1 MKIARASILTI
12 VTIMMCLSLYLIFDR
27 FGEKDVQSDYN
38 ILKIHNGENE
48 KVINVSGK
56 FMVVDGLHSSDEM
69 AAFVNDSNRFDN
81 SIASKVKWLTYNEI
95 RQYHYPED
103 MITAYIK
110 IEGDLSSV
118 NGLLVEEI
126 YSAANIFVNG
136 KEIVSLGRIST
147 EDSTGIMAKESRLI
161 RLEEFNGPKPLDD
174 ITLVIQISNPEHI
187 GGQLQ
192 KFLFIGDYDTLFKLW
207 NNRIVLKSIHSVFYC
222 TMGLVLL
229 GLFIRN
235 QKHLFLLTL
244 GVAGIL
250 NSYIIITYFEPFIN
264 FTPHG
269 SAYIV
274 NSYLQAFPTL
284 ITQYLSAL
292 SIILYLKKGK
302 VYKHLKRFVPVTLT
316 ALILGITFVILAEQ
330 AADLLYIVLLFA
342 VMLLM
347 LYALTLLGKTYLVEE
362 RRGLYLYIAF
372 LTYIL
377 SYGLLIG
384 ISLSHQSF
392 GLLSQYQ
399 ILLMT
404 GQFAFYL
411 MMSYFIITDF
421 SRRFYLT
428 EVNENYLEK
437 VVLEK
442 TMQLQDSLKS
452 LEKEDVLRRQ
462 LLSDISHD
470 LRSPIT
476 VIKGYIELI
485 STGKIEEERKAHY
498 IEIVLKK
505 VNYVSD
511 LVENILYLARI
522 EQGKATKKDIESLD
536 LILNEVVD
544 TYQYQTHHFNCTIPE
559 NIQFECDYGQI
570 KRLFVN
576 LIDNAIDYSPD
587 GSTVYVHLKEELTK
601 YIIEI
606 RDEGIGVEA
615 DKIDQIFN
623 RFVRADVTRNNET
636 NHFGLGLAI
645 VKSIVTSHGGTVQC
659 ESRVGEGTTFTI
671 FLPMKGGD
679 E

>member
-1 MKIARASILTI
+1 MKMAKAGILT
-12 VTIMMCLSLYLIFDR
+12 VATIMMCLSFYFVFDR
-27 FGEKDVQSDYN
+27 FSEKEIQSEN
-38 ILKIHNGENE
+38 GILEIHNDIEE
-48 KVINVSGK
+48 DVINVSGK
-56 FMVVDGLHSSDEM
+56 FMIVDGIRSPEAMNAYAGNADDH
-69 AAFVNDSNRFDN
+69 
-81 SIASKVKWLTYNEI
+81 ASGVKWLTYNDI

-103 MITAYIK
+103 AITAYIK
-110 IEGDLSSV
+110 IEGDLSGVS
-118 NGLLVEEI
+118 GLLIEEI
-126 YSAANIFVNG
+126 YSAAALFING
-136 KEIVSLGRIST
+136 KSVASLGNIASDGT
-147 EDSTGIMAKESRLI
+147 AIMAKESRLI
-161 RLEEFNGPKPLDD
+161 RLEQFNGLEPLDSL
-174 ITLVIQISNPEHI
+174 ILIMQISNPEHI

-192 KFLFIGDYDTLFKLW
+192 KFLFIGDYDALFKLW

-244 GVAGIL
+244 GIAGIL

-264 FTPHG
+264 FTPQG
-269 SAYIV
+269 NAYIV

-302 VYKHLKRFVPVTLT
+302 VYRHFKRFVPVTLA
-316 ALILGITFVILAEQ
+316 ALILSIAFVILAEQ
-330 AADLLYIVLLFA
+330 AADLFYIVLLFA

-347 LYALTLLGKTYLVEE
+347 LYALTLLGKTYLQDEK
-362 RRGLYLYIAF
+362 RGPYLYIAF

-384 ISLSHQSF
+384 ISLSNHSF

-411 MMSYFIITDF
+411 LMSYFIITDF

-437 VVLEK
+437 VVFEK

-498 IEIVLKK
+498 IDIVLKK

-536 LILNEVVD
+536 LILNEVID
-544 TYQYQTHHFNCTIPE
+544 TYQYQSHHFNCTIPE

-576 LIDNAIDYSPD
+576 LIDNAIDYSSD
-587 GSTVYVHLKEELTK
+587 GSTVYIHLKEELTN
-601 YIIEI
+601 YRIEI
-606 RDEGIGVEA
+606 RDEGIGIEA

-645 VKSIVTSHGGTVQC
+645 VKSIVTSHGGIIQC
-659 ESRVGEGTTFTI
+659 ESQVGEGTMFTI
-671 FLPMKGGD
+671 LFPMKGGGK
-679 E
+679 